1 MIMNSLFSKNQSMKK
16 LIPIILFLFFTNIIL
31 SQNSIPF
38 KYTNK
43 FYDEIN
49 FKEYEKNKTKISDF
63 GNAIN
68 LNIDYLK
75 KIDSVDIKSKIEFS
89 SKNKKYLV
97 LKFKEIGRNEKIDF
111 LCFENNYPVE
121 IPYPY
126 SSILK
131 LQGKSFIEFYS
142 SENNSKYP
150 EINKLKPLVKDADGV
165 LIIYKLAEVIEQ
177 NKASLSKYLDQ

>member
-1 MIMNSLFSKNQSMKK
+1 MKK
-16 LIPIILFLFFTNIIL
+16 LILLVLLILLSHNIFA
-31 SQNSIPF
+31 QNSIPF
-38 KYTNK
+38 KYVYK
-43 FYDEIN
+43 FYNEIS
-49 FKEYEKNKTKISDF
+49 FDEYENNKTKMSDF
-63 GNAIN
+63 GNSIKID
-68 LNIDYLK
+68 LTNIK
-75 KIDSVDIKSKIEFS
+75 QIDSVNIKSKITFL

-165 LIIYKLAEVIEQ
+165 LNIYKLAEVIEK
-177 NKASLSKYLDQ
+177 NKASLSKYLDD